1 MSFKHFP
8 MILKIS
14 TLLTLLGLVTLG
26 ATFYSA
32 SVMSKI
38 DTDYRALIAGEDQ
51 AATYMSRANRRVES
65 ISHYIFK
72 NIVASS
78 DAENA
83 AAKAAVDDAV
93 AGVKKLTGQ
102 AKGAAPKYVAEI
114 DVIVAKLDKAVTGPC
129 ATVVKL
135 ANEATTAEANM
146 KVATVMNATCDPLL
160 ASITSETTK
169 FIDHLLEVSAKEGA
183 ELHALTA
190 SAVTTT
196 YAAVI
201 GSLIAVLLLAYVLT
215 RSAIV
220 APIRALIATMESMA
234 KGQLDI
240 SVPGEDRKDELGAM
254 AKSVEVFRQGLAATE
269 QMRLDQAET
278 EKRNAE
284 KLIAERNAIADD
296 FERTMG
302 TLAES
307 FVTSS
312 NEVQGAA
319 QNLSATAEETSR
331 QAQTVAEA
339 AEESSSNVQTV
350 ASATEEMAASVRE
363 IAGKVN
369 QAAQIANQAAQE
381 ASSTRNDIAE
391 LSHSAE
397 SIGQVIELISSIAG
411 QTNLLALNATIEAAR
426 AGEAGKGFAVV
437 AAEVKQLAAQ
447 TAKATEEIGT
457 RIGEIQQATSRT
469 VNSIGSISNT
479 VEQIREISNMVAAA
493 VEEQGAATQEIA
505 SNTSRAA
512 QGSEAVTT
520 NISGVG
526 HAAEMTGA
534 ASTQLM
540 GLSGTLSSQA
550 DTLQTEVKTFVR
562 NLRAG

>member
-1 MSFKHFP
+1 MT
-8 MILKIS
+8 IS
-14 TLLTLLGLVTLG
+14 VRNALVAIVLALVSAIGFAGWFGITRLALVNADTREMG
-26 ATFYSA
+26 ANWLPSVDAANKLAT
-32 SVMSKI
+32 SVMRLR
-38 DTDYRALIAGEDQ
+38 TNQ
-51 AATYMSRANRRVES
+51 ARHAMSRTEAQMAEVEQLIDRQLQSVES
-65 ISHYIFK
+65 QRRTYERLI
-72 NIVASS
+72 SS
-78 DAENA
+78 DEEKTLYESFSKEFSSYLTKSKELIVLARKNERENA
-83 AAKAAVDDAV
+83 ADKFVEFRVEFNRSTDILDKIV
-93 AGVKKLTGQ
+93 ALNKTGAEKQ
-102 AKGAAPKYVAEI
+102 YDHSVEVFNSSSTAMTGLVIVSLLIGAA
-114 DVIVAKLDKAVTGPC
+114 
-129 ATVVKL
+129 
-135 ANEATTAEANM
+135 
-146 KVATVMNATCDPLL
+146 
-160 ASITSETTK
+160 
-169 FIDHLLEVSAKEGA
+169 
-183 ELHALTA
+183 
-190 SAVTTT
+190 
-196 YAAVI
+196 AA
-201 GSLIAVLLLAYVLT
+201 AYVIFGVTKPLT
-215 RSAIV
+215 NITN
-220 APIRALIATMESMA
+220 TMEAVSQ
-234 KGQLDI
+234 GNLDTTI
-240 SVPGEDRKDELGAM
+240 PYIGRKDEIGDQARTL
-254 AKSVEVFRQGLAATE
+254 EIFRQGLAETAK
-269 QMRLDQAET
+269 MRLEQAET
-278 EKRNAE
+278 EKRNAA
-284 KLIAERNAIADD
+284 KLIAERNAIADE

-302 TLAES
+302 ALAES

-350 ASATEEMAASVRE
+350 ASATEEMSASVRE
-363 IAGKVN
+363 IFGKVN

-381 ASSTRNDIAE
+381 ASATRKDIAE

-397 SIGQVIELISSIAG
+397 SIGQVIELINTIAG

-437 AAEVKQLAAQ
+437 ASEVKQLAAQ
-447 TAKATEEIGT
+447 TAKATEEIST
-457 RIGEIQQATSRT
+457 KIGEIQQATTRT

-479 VEQIREISNMVAAA
+479 VEQIREISSMVAAA

-505 SNTSRAA
+505 TNTSRAA

-540 GLSGTLSSQA
+540 SLSNTLSSQA